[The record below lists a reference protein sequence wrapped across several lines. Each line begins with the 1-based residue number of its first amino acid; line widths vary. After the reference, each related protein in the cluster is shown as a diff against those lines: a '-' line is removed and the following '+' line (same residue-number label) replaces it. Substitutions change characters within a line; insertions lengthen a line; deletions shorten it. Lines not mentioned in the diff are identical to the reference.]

1 MMPLLEV
8 FYRPGKLFAGL
19 PVQRRAWIVPLL
31 LNSVLAALL
40 SRVNFPARPFTAHL
54 SIAIFFSP
62 LLHLVIAG
70 MLSIFGMMTRE
81 APKFGTMLAMVVVA
95 FFPYWL
101 ALTGTTMMAEPTNA
115 LAFVNRAGLPKGLD
129 SLLAELDIL
138 SFLEIGLLSLGFSKL
153 TRRSIFAGLAAVGGI
168 WVLYVSVKMAASL
181 LS

>member
-1 MMPLLEV
+1 
-8 FYRPGKLFAGL
+8 
-19 PVQRRAWIVPLL
+19 
-31 LNSVLAALL
+31 
-40 SRVNFPARPFTAHL
+40 
-54 SIAIFFSP
+54 
-62 LLHLVIAG
+62 
-70 MLSIFGMMTRE
+70 
-81 APKFGTMLAMVVVA
+81 
-95 FFPYWL
+95 
-101 ALTGTTMMAEPTNA
+101 MMAEPTNA